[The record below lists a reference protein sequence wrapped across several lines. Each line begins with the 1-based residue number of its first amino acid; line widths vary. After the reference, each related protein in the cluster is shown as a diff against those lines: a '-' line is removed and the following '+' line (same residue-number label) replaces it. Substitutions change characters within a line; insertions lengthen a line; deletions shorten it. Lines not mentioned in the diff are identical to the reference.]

1 MKSIVCKYR
10 VFFVLTA
17 MTVSIGALA
26 AQVVPSNSMFRG
38 KSTGEWAALRAEWVI
53 ANILGG
59 ETRAPVTE
67 KKMTFL
73 PISVDDFG
81 IAVVEPGAGLIATAF
96 FSWLSIYDDGSV
108 ESVEDEEFLEFSKLF
123 FGVQTIE
130 ATLDGRVVF
139 SGTATENPGS
149 AFVKELDE
157 PIWFSE
163 PLEYGG
169 KLGVA
174 ATGVFGVGF
183 VMPPMSPGEHHLVI
197 QSEGLQNN
205 YAEWIIIVE

>member
-1 MKSIVCKYR
+1 MKSIVCKNR
-10 VFFVLTA
+10 VVVVLTA

-38 KSTGEWAALRAEWVI
+38 KSTGAWAALRAEWNI
-53 ANILGG
+53 ANSLGG
-59 ETRAPVTE
+59 ETRAPSAE
-67 KKMTFL
+67 KKMSFL
-73 PISVDDFG
+73 PVTVDDLG
-81 IAVVEPGAGLIATAF
+81 IAFVEPGTGLVATAF

-108 ESVEDEEFLEFSKLF
+108 ESVEDEEFLAFSELL
-123 FGVQTIE
+123 FGVQNIE

-139 SGTATENPGS
+139 SGTAAENPGS
-149 AFVKELDE
+149 AFVKELDD

-169 KLGVA
+169 KVGVA
-174 ATGVFGVGF
+174 ASGVFGVGF
-183 VMPPMSPGEHHLVI
+183 VIPPLSPGEHRLVI

-205 YAEWIIIVE
+205 YAEWLIFVE